1 MADFKTLN
9 GYTVK
14 DPNAGKGLSISGN
27 VLSLDKADGTSLDTV
42 TLPGGGG
49 KAVIAN
55 VQVWSTPDQWQA
67 DEQLQFGYYADGN
80 GTTLNAEDI
89 AQYLADG
96 AVPYIAYDNVFLLAT
111 DIVFDLFNKTFSF
124 SATTTIADF
133 NRVYTGMT
141 PYPGT
146 ATNTFNITIESDG
159 GIGNSATGNY
169 SSGSGLTA
177 YTWFNQQVTV
187 SLLQVG
193 QVLDIAYDIGDTS
206 FSANDMFAALDAG
219 GFVSITLN
227 AEIAHCIYVDEATGG
242 RKTAYF
248 CFAEGHKYPPQS
260 VNDKWVS
267 INDLGELC
275 RTE

>member
-14 DPNAGKGLSISGN
+14 DPNAGRSLAVNGN
-27 VLSLDKADGTSLDTV
+27 QLSLKNAAGTAISNV

-96 AVPYIAYDNVFLLAT
+96 AVPYIAYDGVYLLAT
-111 DIVFDLFNKTFSF
+111 DVVFDLSYKTFSF

-141 PYPGT
+141 PYPGS

-159 GIGNSATGNY
+159 GIGNTATGNY
-169 SSGSGLTA
+169 SSSSGFTA
-177 YTWFNQQVTV
+177 YTWFNQQVSV
-187 SLLQVG
+187 PLLQVG
-193 QVLDIAYDIGDTS
+193 QILDIAYDIGDSS
-206 FSANDMFAALDAG
+206 FSANDMFATLDAG
-219 GFVSITLN
+219 GFVSITLGG
-227 AEIAHCIYVDEATGG
+227 EIAHCFYVDEVYGG

-248 CFAEGHKYPPQS
+248 CFAEGHKYPPQGA
-260 VNDKWVS
+260 NDKWVS